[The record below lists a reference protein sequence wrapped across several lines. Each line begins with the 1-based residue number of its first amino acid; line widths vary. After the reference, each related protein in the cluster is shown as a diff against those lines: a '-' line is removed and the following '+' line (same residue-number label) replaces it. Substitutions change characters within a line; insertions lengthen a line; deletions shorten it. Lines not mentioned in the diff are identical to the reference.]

1 VIERT
6 PSLRLNGST
15 IPATRRLCKTT
26 NAEDLVVTD
35 ATLESQVAVKLGFET
50 TDEIC
55 HDASTHENLVRLC
68 LLTQARG

>member
-50 TDEIC
+50 PDELRR
-55 HDASTHENLVRLC
+55 DASSC
-68 LLTQARG
+68 